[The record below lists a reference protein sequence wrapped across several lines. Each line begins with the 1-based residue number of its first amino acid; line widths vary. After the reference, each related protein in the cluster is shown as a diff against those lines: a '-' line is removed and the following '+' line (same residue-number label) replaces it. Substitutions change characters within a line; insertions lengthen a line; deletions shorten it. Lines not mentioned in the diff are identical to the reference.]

1 MLLIFFLLYVHFF
14 ALIFPPGFTEE
25 VKLAQLA
32 HLNKEIEAVRDQE
45 QFGKTDSQT
54 GKDLDTCH

>member
-1 MLLIFFLLYVHFF
+1 MHFF

-54 GKDLDTCH
+54 GKEPDTYH